1 MRKTIFTIAML
12 CIAINSTAQDV
23 IKQVGDKVGI
33 GTSTPDAKLQVN
45 YETNLG
51 EVSKNG
57 ITVFR
62 NTQTNT
68 NVTSYDKGIYSKM
81 SSFSIPSGI
90 TDSGY
95 KIGVDATSF
104 STSNT
109 FAGTLNSNYGIWA
122 RAGVYVAAPGATIKR
137 AIAVNAEVLDNTNGT
152 TIENAYGVHISTNG
166 YNQSNVINRYD
177 LYAATA
183 AAKNYLA
190 GKVGIGVPSPK
201 AKLHVANNITGQ
213 GDSKVNMS
221 ENSILTLKPHAT
233 NSTNMQFA
241 QVNNGNG
248 MGIQVTNSG
257 NTANWD
263 IALNPYGGNIGIGT
277 VAPQSKLEVH
287 HSGLRSVHINP
298 QNQLDVTGNSS
309 ITIKEFVPSIEFQDS
324 SDSSSDAVAFVNGNR
339 FYVGKKTG
347 AKITNSSLFNI
358 GLNDGYVG
366 IGTNIPSEKLHINDG
381 SLLVTPK
388 NDNESSILR
397 LNEYRGGGLLDF
409 SEVGDAGLLKV
420 GYYGLNQDRVEINGG
435 ASNTGA
441 EIKGFDDTTTKF
453 QFKTN
458 GSSFFNGG
466 KVGIGTTTPR
476 SRLDIGTNVG
486 ADRGLRIGDYIEINE
501 RETINNAAVIGF
513 NASIESSDVSKFKPA
528 WAGAS
533 NASGMILTTSSGGI
547 SDLNFYGRQWG
558 TDATP
563 RSLGEFTHVLHLGT
577 NGKVGIGTTD
587 TKGFKLGVNGK
598 IAATEVK
605 VATYANWADFVFE
618 KEYELPTLKEVE
630 NHIKEKGHLKDIP
643 SEAEVKKNG
652 FYLGEMDSKLLQKI
666 EELTLYT
673 IQQEKELKNQKEE
686 IAQLKKQ
693 NKELLRLAKE
703 IELIKQKLK

>member
-23 IKQVGDKVGI
+23 IKEVGDKVGI
-33 GTSTPDAKLQVN
+33 GTSAPDAKLQVN

-137 AIAVNAEVLDNTNGT
+137 AIAVNAEVLDNTTGT
-152 TIENAYGVHISTNG
+152 TIENAYGVYISTNG

-183 AAKNYLA
+183 VAKNYLA
-190 GKVGIGVPSPK
+190 GKVGVGVPSPK
-201 AKLHVANNITGQ
+201 AKLHVANNIIGQ
-213 GDSKVNMS
+213 GDSKANMS
-221 ENSILTLKPHAT
+221 ENSILTLKPHAS

-257 NTANWD
+257 STANWD
-263 IALNPYGGNIGIGT
+263 IALNPYGGNIGVGT

-287 HSGLRSVHINP
+287 HSGLRSVHVNP

-324 SDSSSDAVAFVNGNR
+324 SNSSEAAVTFANNNK
-339 FYVGKKTG
+339 FYIGKKTG
-347 AKITNSSLFNI
+347 SRLINSSLFNVD
-358 GLNDGYVG
+358 LN
-366 IGTNIPSEKLHINDG
+366 
-381 SLLVTPK
+381 
-388 NDNESSILR
+388 
-397 LNEYRGGGLLDF
+397 
-409 SEVGDAGLLKV
+409 
-420 GYYGLNQDRVEINGG
+420 NG
-435 ASNTGA
+435 N
-441 EIKGFDDTTTKF
+441 
-453 QFKTN
+453 
-458 GSSFFNGG
+458 
-466 KVGIGTTTPR
+466 VGIGTTTPR

-486 ADRGLRIGDYIEINE
+486 AGRGLRVGDYIEINE

-513 NASIESSDVSKFKPA
+513 NASIEASDVSKFKPA
-528 WAGAS
+528 WAGTS
-533 NASGMILTTSSGGI
+533 SSSGMILTTTSGGV

-577 NGKVGIGTTD
+577 NGKVGVGTTN
-587 TKGFKLGVNGK
+587 TGIHKLAVEGSIGARK
-598 IAATEVK
+598 IKVEATG
-605 VATYANWADFVFE
+605 WSDFVFE
-618 KEYELPTLKEVE
+618 KEYKLPTLKEVE

-643 SEAEVKKNG
+643 SEAEVLKNG

-693 NKELLRLAKE
+693 NKELLKLAKE